1 MQLLQIATR
10 HRQIISAT
18 EHLTMLEKLLLV
30 LADGQWH
37 LTEELVER
45 VGHRFSATMH
55 VAIKKY
61 GYKIEKR
68 RNSQRQF
75 EYQMLKVTTMAR

>member
-1 MQLLQIATR
+1 M
-10 HRQIISAT
+10 SAS

-37 LTEELVER
+37 VTEELVER

-55 VAIKKY
+55 VAIKKH

-68 RNSQRQF
+68 RNGQKQF
-75 EYQMLKVTTMAR
+75 EYQMLKLTTAAR